1 MVASPRQTPFQIWT
15 QDGLPA
21 TVRRPNGLQAFLDA
35 PSPSHHQFLKANGS
49 MPGQE
54 TRGPCSR
61 ILEWVPTCAAA
72 WSDVSRGSAS
82 SLQTQSQCGTTRPH
96 HLVSKSQFPHPQN
109 EGLDT
114 LCPS

>member
-15 QDGLPA
+15 RDGLPA

-35 PSPSHHQFLKANGS
+35 PSPSHHQFLKTSGS

-61 ILEWVPTCAAA
+61 ILEWVPSCAAA
-72 WSDVSRGSAS
+72 WSDMSRD
-82 SLQTQSQCGTTRPH
+82 Q
-96 HLVSKSQFPHPQN
+96 PHPFRPTVSV
-109 EGLDT
+109 ELRGPTT
-114 LCPS
+114 LSLNLNFLIHKMGG